1 MILDFGQ
8 RLIKF
13 VSLQRVHKFFHCGTG
28 GEPVYIQ
35 LGMFPEKFPVR
46 GNVHRIRIPMIK
58 KICHDFF

>member
-35 LGMFPEKFPVR
+35 LGMFP
-46 GNVHRIRIPMIK
+46 G
-58 KICHDFF
+58 KIHGKGKYPQDPYPGDQKDLS